1 LLTKKD
7 LNEVMLFRKPLTS
20 PIGKLKSVKL
30 LQFDLATLDT
40 RDLYDYLGTES
51 YQDMPQVIT
60 YPSDLQS
67 RLLFYLSDIT
77 EDISRADS
85 SSQFTDL
92 SKFFKKEL
100 VSFLGQVFKYLVNS
114 SKEILKEED
123 FLRIMFDKEKV
134 VKPQIEQRKL

>member
-67 RLLFYLSDIT
+67 RLLFYFSDIT

-85 SSQFTDL
+85 SSQFTDF

>member
-1 LLTKKD
+1 
-7 LNEVMLFRKPLTS
+7 
-20 PIGKLKSVKL
+20 
-30 LQFDLATLDT
+30 LATLDT